1 MLLLQLKGDYNAAID
16 IINKALEV
24 DGRCDFAWE
33 MLGTVEIKRGDY
45 TAATKAFE
53 KAIELAKF
61 EVEMARL
68 YFLYFTAIAW
78 KEVRDKFGADM
89 SSILA
94 KSMGLWNKTLK

>member
-16 IINKALEV
+16 LINKALEV

-33 MLGTVEIKRGDY
+33 MLGTIEIKRGDY
-45 TAATKAFE
+45 AAATKAFE
-53 KAIELAKF
+53 KAIDIAKF
-61 EVEMARL
+61 EVEISRL
-68 YFLYFTAIAW
+68 FFLYYSAIAW

-94 KSMGLWNKTLK
+94 KNMGL